1 MNKILFIILTM
12 MFMFAF
18 TCPAI
23 AQTNPQSGP
32 EAGHK
37 REASAGLKIV
47 DVVLVRPISVVGS
60 TISTAA
66 YLVISPFVFV
76 MGVAEPTARVMV
88 EAPWRFTAFRYMG
101 EFDHYMDER
110 PIMGVYDLT
119 PSGH

>member
-76 MGVAEPTARVMV
+76 MGVAAQHQTKQDWPEIKIETSRIKTHSAAHQIAIS
-88 EAPWRFTAFRYMG
+88 EKSKDSYGKT
-101 EFDHYMDER
+101 
-110 PIMGVYDLT
+110 I
-119 PSGH
+119 